1 MQPRMHHVHT
11 GDLRIA
17 AFEWGADFRGEA
29 PTIVLAH
36 ATGFHARCW
45 DETIRRLGDR
55 HVIAVDQRGHGRSD
69 RKAFGTWAD
78 FSVDLGG
85 VLESLEVADAIG
97 VGHSMGGH
105 ATVGAAANSPAL
117 FERLVLIDP
126 VIMAPGF
133 YESDQKIPGGRG
145 EQEHPT
151 ARRRDRFASAEE
163 MIERF
168 ESRRPF
174 SLFTRQALRDYCE
187 YGLLPTT
194 DGNGMRLA
202 CAPAF
207 EASIYVSARSAG
219 TILDDAARVQVPVTL
234 VRAMEPRTPEDF
246 FNFEYSPTWPEL
258 ASLFPDARDLHIPE
272 LTHFIPMQDPER
284 SARIILEGA

>member
-1 MQPRMHHVHT
+1 MHLIDT

-17 AFEWGADFRGEA
+17 AFEWGAELRGEA
-29 PTIVLAH
+29 PAIVLAH

-55 HVIAVDQRGHGRSD
+55 HVIAIDQRGHGRSD
-69 RKAFGTWAD
+69 RKAFSTWTD
-78 FSVDLGG
+78 FSRDLVG
-85 VLESLEVADAIG
+85 VLEALGISDAIG

-105 ATVGAAANSPAL
+105 ATVGAAANTPAL

-126 VIMAPGF
+126 VILAPDF
-133 YESDQKIPGGRG
+133 YASDEKIPGSRG

-174 SLFTRQALRDYCE
+174 SLFTRQALHDYCK
-187 YGLLPTT
+187 YGLLPAA
-194 DGNGMRLA
+194 DGSGMQLA
-202 CAPAF
+202 CAPEF
-207 EASIYVSARSAG
+207 EASIYVSARSAR
-219 TILDDAARVQVPVTL
+219 TILEDAERVQVPVTL

-258 ASLFPDARDLHIPE
+258 ASRFPDARDLYIPE

-284 SARIILEGA
+284 SARIILEGS